1 MGKFKKK
8 YLIGIPPWIIVG
20 AFIILVP
27 IFVFWTMEN
36 IGKQKENTTFL
47 LLEKGAALIR
57 SFEAGARTGMMR
69 MHGRGFQ
76 LQNLLMETSQQPDIS
91 YIIVTD
97 MKGAILAHSDPSK
110 IGEIYETSLDLEEI
124 YKSQK
129 LEWRKVNIHENI
141 NIFEVFRRF
150 SPARKHFRKH
160 HGSMT
165 GAVYTKP
172 NLSDIR
178 DAPDIGQI
186 IFLGLDMS
194 RIETARIED
203 VRHTVLMAI
212 ILLLIGF
219 AGIVS
224 LFLAQ
229 AYRTAKSSL
238 TKIKVF
244 SETVIKNMPFGLI
257 ATDANG
263 KIASFN
269 QEAESILQ
277 ISHNVVMGKN
287 PEKILPYRFWSYI
300 KDLTKKE
307 ADVARDID
315 LTLED
320 DKIISL
326 ELSVSSLEGE
336 NGEFLGDV
344 VLFRDLTEIQNLK
357 REIEKNQRLVSLGNL
372 AAGIAHEIRNPLSS
386 IKGFATYFKERYKDI
401 PEDQKTAEIM
411 VQEVERL
418 NRVIGQLLEFAS
430 PMAIHKKPVSM
441 ATVIQ
446 HSLKMVEGHARKKN
460 IKIQTNLDPYI
471 KDISVDSDKINQV
484 FLNVH
489 LNAIE
494 TMEHGGTLTVRLTDD
509 KNAQMIKVTI
519 SDTGTGINKE
529 DLNHIFDPYFTT
541 KQSGTGLGL
550 AIVHKI
556 IESHRGEV
564 RVESER
570 NHGTT
575 VAIFLPH
582 SNDG

>member
-1 MGKFKKK
+1 MEKFNKK

-20 AFIILVP
+20 AVIILAP
-27 IFVFWTMEN
+27 IFVFLTIEN
-36 IGKQKENTTFL
+36 IGKQKENTTLL

-57 SFEAGARTGMMR
+57 SFEAGTRTGMMR

-97 MKGAILAHSDPSK
+97 MKGAILAHSNPSR
-110 IGEIYETSLDLEEI
+110 IGEIYKTNLDLEDI
-124 YKSQK
+124 YTSQT
-129 LEWRKVNIHENI
+129 LEWRKIKTHENI
-141 NIFEVFRRF
+141 NIFEIFRRF
-150 SPARKHFRKH
+150 SPTRKYFGKH
-160 HGSMT
+160 HGLMT
-165 GAVYTKP
+165 GPAYNKT

-178 DAPDIGQI
+178 DAHDIGQI

-212 ILLLIGF
+212 TLLLIGF

-224 LFLAQ
+224 LFLAH
-229 AYRTAKSSL
+229 AYRIAKSSL

-277 ISHNVVMGKN
+277 ISHKAVLGKN
-287 PEKILPYRFWSYI
+287 PEKILPYKFWSYI
-300 KDLTKKE
+300 KDLIKKE
-307 ADVARDID
+307 VGMERDID
-315 LTLED
+315 LTLGD
-320 DKIISL
+320 GKIISL

-336 NGEFLGDV
+336 NGKFLGDV
-344 VLFRDLTEIQNLK
+344 ALFRDLTEIQSLK
-357 REIEKNQRLVSLGNL
+357 KEIEKNQRLASVGNI

-401 PEDQKTAEIM
+401 PEDKKTAEIM

-430 PMAIHKKPVSM
+430 PIAIHKKPVSM
-441 ATVIQ
+441 TTLIQ
-446 HSLKMVEGHARKKN
+446 HSLKMIEGHAREKN
-460 IKIQTNLDPYI
+460 INIQTNLDPYI
-471 KDISVDSDKINQV
+471 KDISMDPDKINQV
-484 FLNVH
+484 LLNVH

-494 TMEHGGTLTVRLTDD
+494 AMEHGGALYVSLTDD
-509 KNAQMIKVTI
+509 KNAHMIKVAI
-519 SDTGTGINKE
+519 SDTGTGINKK
-529 DLNHIFDPYFTT
+529 DLSHIFDPYFTT

-556 IESHRGEV
+556 IESHSGEV

-570 NHGTT
+570 NRGTT
-575 VAIFLPH
+575 VAIFLPRSH
-582 SNDG
+582 DG